1 MRDGGYQRHSLWHAE
16 GWDWVQTLKFRAPM
30 YWQPD
35 PNQPDGW
42 GHYTLQGVMPLTS
55 QAPVTHVQ
63 LLRGTRF
70 LRLGGVAIAHRV
82 RVGSSGKPVRLG
94 RRWEWTRSAYQPYPG
109 FARSEGAVGE
119 YNGKFMVNQQVLRG
133 ASWATSPGHAR
144 LTYRNFFH
152 APLRWQ
158 FTGIRPVRSRSPHD

>member
-1 MRDGGYQRHSLWHAE
+1 
-16 GWDWVQTLKFRAPM
+16 
-30 YWQPD
+30 
-35 PNQPDGW
+35 
-42 GHYTLQGVMPLTS
+42 MPLTS
-55 QAPVTHVQ
+55 QAPVTHVSYYEAHAFCDWA
-63 LLRGTRF
+63 GW
-70 LRLGGVAIAHRV
+70 RLPTEFEWEAAASLFGW
-82 RVGSSGKPVRLG
+82 G

-158 FTGIRPVRSRSPHD
+158 FTGIRPVRSRESA